1 LEIIGQSE
9 NPTVIQNHLR
19 KLYAGI
25 ATVEFSPDQKRITAM
40 VSAEKERVPLL
51 HPVPVSSDVEDW
63 LSVLT
68 SSMVST
74 LQSNLLSALKE
85 FDIAKWPSQI
95 LNLAEMIHFTADVE
109 QAIVKGTVPA
119 LQKSLQERLRD
130 YTAADVS
137 SMAGGGGG
145 TDDDDSAVLLQGKIK
160 ALVMDVIHN
169 IDVCRQLIEAKV
181 NTLDSWVWQ
190 KQLRF
195 YLKNQVAVIRM
206 VSRTREWKNRHRRG
220 GT

>member
-1 LEIIGQSE
+1 
-9 NPTVIQNHLR
+9 
-19 KLYAGI
+19 
-25 ATVEFSPDQKRITAM
+25 
-40 VSAEKERVPLL
+40 
-51 HPVPVSSDVEDW
+51 
-63 LSVLT
+63 
-68 SSMVST
+68 
-74 LQSNLLSALKE
+74 
-85 FDIAKWPSQI
+85 
-95 LNLAEMIHFTADVE
+95 
-109 QAIVKGTVPA
+109 
-119 LQKSLQERLRD
+119 
-130 YTAADVS
+130 
-137 SMAGGGGG
+137 MAGGGGG